1 VVTGETSPDDC
12 EAAAAAWVVV
22 SAAAVVLSTELLVSV
37 FELTAALFP
46 PPSFPDVV
54 EVALPSLPPPVL
66 AELGEALV
74 LPPSSSAK
82 VAVVRVREVA
92 RVSQAMATKAVV

>member
-1 VVTGETSPDDC
+1 VVTGETPPEDC

-37 FELTAALFP
+37 VEPTAALLL
-46 PPSFPDVV
+46 PSFPDVV

-66 AELGEALV
+66 AELGEELV

-82 VAVVRVREVA
+82 VAVVRAREEPRA
-92 RVSQAMATKAVV
+92 SQAMATRAVV